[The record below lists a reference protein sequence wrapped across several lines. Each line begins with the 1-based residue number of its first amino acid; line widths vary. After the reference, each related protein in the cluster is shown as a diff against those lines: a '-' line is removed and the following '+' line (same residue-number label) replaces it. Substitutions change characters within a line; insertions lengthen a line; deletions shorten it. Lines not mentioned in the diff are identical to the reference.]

1 MFKSITKSQLIKI
14 NGIGKNIKIELKDMI
29 VMSETNEI
37 KMIKM
42 KNWTQEPN
50 NDEWN
55 QWK

>member
-42 KNWTQEPN
+42 KN
-50 NDEWN
+50 
-55 QWK
+55 